1 MKKYLLI
8 EKTHQL
14 NPNEMWPNAEKY
26 NDTNDIIVKYFDN
39 LTDVHSYVCHELMYE
54 DLDIEDF
61 KNPPY
66 TSVEERIEEHES
78 SWYVFEGEKE
88 IISLKIGNIQDGDWE
103 KFTDFCLGSV
113 KESKIMNFKLFT
125 EGKKDKFPNIQ
136 KVDIDG
142 FVVYVGKDAKSND
155 HLTFNVADKED
166 IWMHVKGVPGSHV
179 VIRVSE
185 NLPTETV
192 IKSAA
197 LLAKKNS
204 KAAKEN
210 NATVV
215 YCQRKFVKKESGMN
229 DGQVKVDYTNSYQI
243 VV

>member
-1 MKKYLLI
+1 MRYL
-8 EKTHQL
+8 
-14 NPNEMWPNAEKY
+14 N
-26 NDTNDIIVKYFDN
+26 YF
-39 LTDVHSYVCHELMYE
+39 
-54 DLDIEDF
+54 
-61 KNPPY
+61 
-66 TSVEERIEEHES
+66 ES
-78 SWYVFEGEKE
+78 
-88 IISLKIGNIQDGDWE
+88 
-103 KFTDFCLGSV
+103 
-113 KESKIMNFKLFT
+113 
-125 EGKKDKFPNIQ
+125 KKDKFPNIQ
-136 KVDIDG
+136 KLEIDG
-142 FVVYVGKDAKSND
+142 FIVYVGRDARSND
-155 HLTFNVADKED
+155 YLTFNISDDYD
-166 IWMHVKGVPGSHV
+166 IWIHVKGVPGSHF
-179 VIRVSE
+179 VIRVRE